1 MWQKFYPAQRKPCLC
16 QRVSVCPWRG
26 ILTACLMPWTSRGIS
41 IGIASGVCVVFAIY
55 GWSIYRP
62 WFGALATKLRKNCAE
77 LPETAELWTVCL
89 WGNFVSEEKKRQEGQ
104 LMSSSDWIYSR
115 CSRLKRNVLI
125 HLDPSTWLG
134 VSMRICS
141 FDRFIMLGWVLYI
154 LLCCLYPQ
162 YRHPT
167 RCNLQQLEA

>member
-16 QRVSVCPWRG
+16 QRVSVCPWWG

-62 WFGALATKLRKNCAE
+62 WFGALATLRNGRALLQLFRFKKQSPLRKLCLRRE
-77 LPETAELWTVCL
+77 ET
-89 WGNFVSEEKKRQEGQ
+89 
-104 LMSSSDWIYSR
+104 SR
-115 CSRLKRNVLI
+115 RTTDEFQRLNIFKMFKAQRNVLI

-141 FDRFIMLGWVLYI
+141 FYRLIMLGWVLYI
-154 LLCCLYPQ
+154 VKLYCLYP
-162 YRHPT
+162 
-167 RCNLQQLEA
+167 